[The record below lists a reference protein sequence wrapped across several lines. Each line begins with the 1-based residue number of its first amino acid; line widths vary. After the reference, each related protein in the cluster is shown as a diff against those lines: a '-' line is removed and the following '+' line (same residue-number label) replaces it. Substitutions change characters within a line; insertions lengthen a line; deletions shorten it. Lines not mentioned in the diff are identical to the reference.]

1 MGPDNAHPGPT
12 AAADLPGVGYL
23 LGVAHRARRRV
34 WEADLA
40 DLGLTAPQAAVLR
53 LLAARPGTGV
63 RGLSRALV
71 TDPMN
76 VQRIASTLLAA
87 GLCEVRRDPD
97 DGRRRPL
104 HLTDT
109 GRRVADLVTT
119 RADATERRLVTAL
132 GAKEYALLSIG
143 LRRLVDL
150 ERAAKPPRRGP
161 GPSASSP
168 GGPPDPRDSD

>member
-1 MGPDNAHPGPT
+1 MDRDHTDPAP
-12 AAADLPGVGYL
+12 AAGADLPGVGYL
-23 LGVAHRARRRV
+23 LGVAHRARRRA

-76 VQRIASTLLAA
+76 AQRIAATLVAA

-104 HLTDT
+104 HLTDA
-109 GRRVADLVTT
+109 GRRLAHLVTN
-119 RADATERRLVTAL
+119 RAEAAERRLATAL
-132 GAKEYALLSIG
+132 GAKEYAALSTV
-143 LRRLVDL
+143 LRRLVEM
-150 ERAAKPPRRGP
+150 ERATRPPRRDPVAPP
-161 GPSASSP
+161 GPRLRRIPP
-168 GGPPDPRDSD
+168 GVD